1 MRKLD
6 LGEKLIIEIKKYSET
21 KQANTKRNIN
31 RINAEIDKNVET
43 IYRQKNSGKS
53 GPTLVLT
60 HSEIL
65 KDIYNNRLAIKNY
78 EKKLKNK
85 KQVNIGLQLEYASRL
100 IEDSKLRA
108 MDSFTKKAYD
118 EAIRV
123 NNEAEKIA
131 KNIVNKAKNIAST
144 SSNETITLEFE
155 SAYEYELII
164 YNVMNEINKIESKSL
179 KNKLLSSVIV
189 IKKNF
194 D

>member
-6 LGEKLIIEIKKYSET
+6 LGEKLIIEINKYSET
-21 KQANTKRNIN
+21 KQVNTKRNIN

-43 IYRQKNSGKS
+43 IYRRKNSEKS
-53 GPTLVLT
+53 GRPALVLT

-65 KDIYNNRLAIKNY
+65 KDIYKNRFAIKNY

-100 IEDSKLRA
+100 VEDSKMRA

-118 EAIRV
+118 EAVRV

-131 KNIVNKAKNIAST
+131 KDIVNKAKNIA

-155 SAYEYELII
+155 NAYEYELITH
-164 YNVMNEINKIESKSL
+164 NVVNEINEIESESL

>member
-21 KQANTKRNIN
+21 EQINTRRNIN
-31 RINAEIDKNVET
+31 RINAAIDKKVEA

-53 GPTLVLT
+53 GSTLVLT

-85 KQVNIGLQLEYASRL
+85 KQINIGLQLEYASRL
-100 IEDSKLRA
+100 VEDSKMRA
-108 MDSFTKKAYD
+108 MDSFTLKAYD
-118 EAIRV
+118 EAFRV
-123 NNEAEKIA
+123 NNEAEEIA
-131 KNIVNKAKNIAST
+131 KDIVNKAKKIA

-155 SAYEYELII
+155 NAYEYELII
-164 YNVMNEINKIESKSL
+164 NKVMDEINEIESESL
-179 KNKLLSSVIV
+179 KNKLLSSVIA
-189 IKKNF
+189 IKNNF
-194 D
+194 N

>member
-21 KQANTKRNIN
+21 EQINTRRNIN
-31 RINAEIDKNVET
+31 RINAAIDKKVEA

-53 GPTLVLT
+53 GSTLVLT

-85 KQVNIGLQLEYASRL
+85 KQINIGLQLEYASRL
-100 IEDSKLRA
+100 VEDSKMRA
-108 MDSFTKKAYD
+108 MDSFTLKAYD
-118 EAIRV
+118 EAFRV
-123 NNEAEKIA
+123 NNEAEEIA
-131 KNIVNKAKNIAST
+131 KGIVNKAKKIA

-155 SAYEYELII
+155 NAYEYELII
-164 YNVMNEINKIESKSL
+164 NKVMDEINEIESESL
-179 KNKLLSSVIV
+179 KNKLLSSVIA
-189 IKKNF
+189 IKNNF
-194 D
+194 N

>member
-1 MRKLD
+1 MLKPF
-6 LGEKLIIEIKKYSET
+6 
-21 KQANTKRNIN
+21 
-31 RINAEIDKNVET
+31 IDK
-43 IYRQKNSGKS
+43 KNSGKS

-100 IEDSKLRA
+100 IENSKLRA

-131 KNIVNKAKNIAST
+131 KNIVNKAKNIASA

-155 SAYEYELII
+155 NAYEYELII

>member
-21 KQANTKRNIN
+21 KQVNTKRNIN

-43 IYRQKNSGKS
+43 IYKNSGKS
-53 GPTLVLT
+53 GPTLVLV

-78 EKKLKNK
+78 EEKLKNK

-100 IEDSKLRA
+100 VEDSKMRA
-108 MDSFTKKAYD
+108 MDSFTEKAYD

-123 NNEAEKIA
+123 NNEAEEIA
-131 KNIVNKAKNIAST
+131 KDIVNKAKNIA

-155 SAYEYELII
+155 NAYEYDLII
-164 YNVMNEINKIESKSL
+164 YNVVNEINKIESESL